1 MKRPAEMLLWV
12 VATMVLSGVTAWFV
26 SGAGENARSEEAGH
40 DHDLHRWMHERLVLT
55 DAQHSALEPFEH
67 AYEETRKRLG
77 AQIVAAGQELAV
89 AVREGNRGA
98 PEVDQALGKLN
109 EAQAELQRATLDHF
123 FAMKEHLDPEQA
135 EKLLEWTHDSIVHE

>member
-1 MKRPAEMLLWV
+1 
-12 VATMVLSGVTAWFV
+12 
-26 SGAGENARSEEAGH
+26 
-40 DHDLHRWMHERLVLT
+40 MHERLVLT

-67 AYEETRKRLG
+67 AYEEKRKSLG
-77 AQIVAAGQELAV
+77 AKIVSAGRELAA

-98 PEVDQALGKLN
+98 PEIDQALGKLN

-135 EKLLEWTHDSIVHE
+135 EFYETLLPPAEMPDRDIAGPEDLASMEP